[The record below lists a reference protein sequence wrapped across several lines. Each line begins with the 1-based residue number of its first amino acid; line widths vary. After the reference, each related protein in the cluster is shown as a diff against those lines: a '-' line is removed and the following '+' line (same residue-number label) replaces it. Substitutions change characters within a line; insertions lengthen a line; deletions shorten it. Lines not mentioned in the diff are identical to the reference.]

1 MSEPIVLAANYYLN
15 NFKKLT
21 NHAEEWY
28 ADLLSSDEQDW
39 LKRFNGLNHAAQC
52 LLVRLLSRKGH
63 WFRSDKLQYKEIPQ
77 LSAALEQLKQAEMVA
92 LNPTISIHLLAQQL
106 LTKPELLT
114 LFELNH
120 KSRRKEQ
127 LIEQLPNTDFA
138 DFDRLPFDVIELLHP
153 HVINLL
159 LALFFAN
166 THQDLSQFVLDEL
179 GLHQFER
186 YQLSQARRFFAD
198 REQVDQLLQ
207 LSELQSLYLES
218 DRKDAQSLYT
228 LLGQMPADVEHPY
241 VERKRQH
248 LINDMARDLERLK
261 CYEQS
266 LYWFEQT
273 RLPPSRERQARI
285 YDALDELDSM
295 SDVVTQMT
303 TQPHDLAEQEV
314 AAKLEQRLR
323 RKLGIRVPRAQKPQ
337 VATQHLELDL
347 TQQRVELAVKSHFE
361 SLGYQVYYLEN
372 LLLNGLFGLA
382 YWQAIFAPV
391 EGAFLNRYQYRP
403 LDLYHADF
411 CSKRQTLLQQIE
423 TDLARHG
430 YAQLK
435 QTYGEKQGINNPFI
449 HWGLF
454 DLDLLEQCEQHIPIS
469 DLLAL
474 FKVLLSDI
482 KLFRSGMPDL
492 ILFQDGQYHWLEVKG
507 PGDKVQDNQWR
518 WFAQF
523 KQLNIPFSVAYVN
536 H

>member
-1 MSEPIVLAANYYLN
+1 MSEPIELATDYYLN

-28 ADLLSSDEQDW
+28 SDLLSSDEQDW
-39 LKRFNGLNHAAQC
+39 LMRFNELSHQAQC

-63 WFRSDKLQYKEIPQ
+63 WFRSDKLDYKEIPQ
-77 LSAALEQLKQAEMVA
+77 IAVALDQLEQAGMVA
-92 LNPTISIHLLAQQL
+92 INPNISSQFLAQQL
-106 LTKPELLT
+106 MTKPELLA
-114 LFELNH
+114 LFELSN
-120 KSRRKEQ
+120 KSLRKDQ
-127 LIEQLPNTDFA
+127 LIEQLPDTAFV

-153 HVINLL
+153 NVINLL

-186 YQLSQARRFFAD
+186 YQLSEARRFFTD
-198 REQVDQLLQ
+198 RQQVDQLLQ
-207 LSELQSLYLES
+207 LSELQRLYLTS
-218 DRKDAQSLYT
+218 DRKDAESLST
-228 LLGQMPADVEHPY
+228 LLAKMPSAVEHPY

-266 LYWFEQT
+266 LHWFEQT
-273 RLPPSRERQARI
+273 KLPPSRERQARI
-285 YDALDELDSM
+285 YDALDELELM
-295 SDVVTQMT
+295 SDVVTKII

-314 AAKLEQRLR
+314 AAKLEQRLQ
-323 RKLGIRVPRAQKPQ
+323 RKKGIRVPRAQKPQ
-337 VATQHLELDL
+337 VVTQHLELDL
-347 TQQRVELAVKSHFE
+347 TEQRVEMAVKSHFE

-372 LLLNGLFGLA
+372 LLLNGLFGLT
-382 YWQAIFAPV
+382 YWQAIFASV

-423 TDLARHG
+423 THLTQHG
-430 YAQLK
+430 YSHLK
-435 QTYGEKQGINNPFI
+435 RTYVEKQGINNPFI
-449 HWGLF
+449 HWGLI

-469 DLLAL
+469 DLLGL
-474 FKVLLSDI
+474 FRVLLSDI

-492 ILFQDGQYHWLEVKG
+492 ILFKDGQYHWLEVKG

-536 H
+536 Q